1 MKRLIHSLLSGLV
14 LAGLLVGFSFS
25 PSQAKELNQASA
37 AQTTLSFDQ
46 IGQADTVMRGP
57 YSTTRLRFGLPAN
70 WAFENGVAL
79 HLFITSSLITDK
91 DNSVSD
97 GQYIAATLRV
107 TLNKKIITTIPLVAG
122 TNVAYEVPIPVDAFV
137 TTLNDGR
144 QDLSL
149 FLDAS
154 VDCNNV
160 YHSTTVIVSSAS
172 YFSLPYHEVKS
183 QIGLN
188 ILPRPIY
195 QRDSVFP
202 VDAVM
207 VVPDSPSV
215 DEMKAALIVSAS
227 FGRMSVGLQS
237 LILVSASQLT
247 QELQGSSNLIFV
259 GKASSLPILQR
270 LTLPAS
276 LVNNNFSLAGMQ
288 ADDGLLQMAISPW
301 NDGRVSL
308 VVSGNSDAG
317 VVKAAQAL
325 SAGEIQTG
333 ADPNLAIVAEVTSP
347 SYDSSPGQNT
357 LGLIPQDTHTFGE
370 LGYETMT
377 ISGEGR
383 GSVNIEF
390 YIPPGFVAGEDS
402 YVDLIFNNSALI
414 DFNQSGLAVF
424 LNGQMVGSSRLSEE
438 TAATVTQRIKIP
450 TISMLPGNNVLT
462 IEADLAPISVC
473 SSIASSNISLSVFS
487 DSLLHLPLKMA
498 TAGDSALRDLSFY
511 PYPFINI
518 PTLANTAFVLSRT
531 NPNSWMVAAQIAAGL
546 GQSSNGSLYDLK
558 VVFDGDVP
566 NDIRMNNDLIVVDLP
581 QDSKLITELDKS
593 LPAPFEA
600 GTNVATLKN
609 QQIVYRFSPEI
620 NLGYLELLPAPWNAS
635 RSILVVTGNTEAG
648 VRLGGTALFDTTL
661 RSRLRG
667 NLALIKSDQIVVADT
682 RTGLGLGEV
691 TSEST
696 NQAIEPE
703 STPLPLPST
712 SSFTPFSPKRPAW
725 ILIVVGVLV
734 ALIAI
739 VLIIAALSSRNSD
752 SKG

>member
-1 MKRLIHSLLSGLV
+1 MNRLIHSLLSGLV
-14 LAGLLVGFSFS
+14 LAGLLVGFSFTS
-25 PSQAKELNQASA
+25 SQAEELNQPSA

-46 IGQADTVMRGP
+46 ISQTDTVMRGP

-70 WAFENGVAL
+70 WAFDNGAAL
-79 HLFITSSLITDK
+79 HLLITSSLITDK
-91 DNSVSD
+91 DNQVSD
-97 GQYIAATLRV
+97 GQYIAATMRV
-107 TLNKKIITTIPLVAG
+107 TLNKKIITTIPLIAG
-122 TNVAYEVPIPVDAFV
+122 TNVAYDVPIPVDAFV
-137 TTLNDGR
+137 TSLNDGR
-144 QDLSL
+144 QDLDL

-172 YFSLPYHEVKS
+172 YFNLPYHEVEP
-183 QIGLN
+183 QIDLN

-207 VVPDSPSV
+207 VVPDSPSA

-227 FGRMSVGLQS
+227 FGRMSIGAQS
-237 LILVSASQLT
+237 FILVSASQLT
-247 QELQGSSNLIFV
+247 QGLQESSNLVFV
-259 GKASSLPILQR
+259 GKASNLPILQK
-270 LTLPAS
+270 LTLPAP
-276 LVNNNFSLAGMQ
+276 LVNNNFNVTGMQ
-288 ADDGLLQMAISPW
+288 TDDGLLQMAISPW
-301 NDGRVSL
+301 NNGRASL

-333 ADPNLAIVAEVTSP
+333 LDPNLAIVADVTP
-347 SYDSSPGQNT
+347 PQFDAGPGQNNPE
-357 LGLIPQDTHTFGE
+357 LVPQDTHTFGE

-377 ISGEGR
+377 ITGEGR
-383 GSVNIEF
+383 GSVDIEF

-424 LNGQMVGSSRLSEE
+424 LNRQMVGSSRLSEE

-450 TISMLPGNNVLT
+450 TISLLPGNNVLT
-462 IEADLAPISVC
+462 IEADLAPISQC
-473 SSIASSNISLSVFS
+473 TSIASSNISLSVFS
-487 DSLLHLPLKMA
+487 DSILHLPLKVA
-498 TAGDSALRDLSFY
+498 TAGDSAPRDLSFY

-531 NPNSWMVAAQIAAGL
+531 NPNSWMVAAQIATGL
-546 GQSSNGSLYDLK
+546 GSSSNGPLYDLK

-566 NDIRMNNDLIVVDLP
+566 EDVRMNNDLIVVDLP
-581 QDSKLITELDKS
+581 GDSKFITELDNS

-600 GTNVATLKN
+600 GTNVAKIKD
-609 QQIVYRFSPEI
+609 QQIVYRFSPKI
-620 NLGYLELLPAPWNAS
+620 DLGYLELLPAPWNAS
-635 RSILVVTGNTEAG
+635 RSILVVTGNTESG
-648 VRLGGTALFDTTL
+648 VTLGGNALFDTSL

-667 NLALIKSDQIVVADT
+667 NLALIKGDQIVIADT
-682 RTGLGLGEV
+682 RTSLGLGEV
-691 TSEST
+691 MSEST
-696 NQAIEPE
+696 SQTVEPE
-703 STPLPLPST
+703 SVPLPSAP
-712 SSFTPFSPKRPAW
+712 SFIPFSPGRPAW
-725 ILIVVGVLV
+725 ILIVVGALV
-734 ALIAI
+734 ILIVAI
-739 VLIIAALSSRNSD
+739 LIIAALSKRNSV